1 MELTREEILQK
12 LKENQSYLSSKYGLK
27 RIGIFGSYA
36 NGTQVETSDI
46 DIIVEFDRPI
56 GLKFVEFTEYLED
69 LLEKKTDVLT
79 TVGVE
84 QIRNSKIVQQ
94 IKETII
100 KCEWEYPCRSRHRDE
115 NESEFMF
122 SNKIFI

>member
-1 MELTREEILQK
+1 MELTREQIRQK
-12 LKENQSYLSSKYGLK
+12 LQENHSYLSSKYGLK

-36 NGTQVETSDI
+36 NGTQVESSDI
-46 DIIVEFDRPI
+46 DIIVEFKRPL

-69 LLEKKTDVLT
+69 LLEKKTDILT
-79 TVGVE
+79 NVGAE

-100 KCEWEYPCRSRHRDE
+100 YV
-115 NESEFMF
+115 
-122 SNKIFI
+122 

>member
-36 NGTQVETSDI
+36 KGTQIETSDI
-46 DIIVEFDRPI
+46 DIIVEFNRPI
-56 GLKFVEFTEYLED
+56 GLEFVEFTEYLEN
-69 LLEKKTDVLT
+69 LLEKKIDVLT
-79 TVGVE
+79 NVGVE

-100 KCEWEYPCRSRHRDE
+100 YV
-115 NESEFMF
+115 
-122 SNKIFI
+122 